1 MWYRFLPCRFNI
13 LKENSINRKMAIIDR
28 KSKTK
33 YTTIDKE
40 KLEEESENGRYE
52 CEAYICNMCI

>member
-1 MWYRFLPCRFNI
+1 
-13 LKENSINRKMAIIDR
+13 MAIIDR

-40 KLEEESENGRYE
+40 KIEEESENGRYE
-52 CEAYICNMCI
+52 CEAHVCDMCI

>member
-1 MWYRFLPCRFNI
+1 
-13 LKENSINRKMAIIDR
+13 MAIIDR

-52 CEAYICNMCI
+52 CEAYICDMCI

>member
-13 LKENSINRKMAIIDR
+13 LEENSINRKMAIIDR

-40 KLEEESENGRYE
+40 ELEEESENGRYE
-52 CEAYICNMCI
+52 CEAHICDMCI

>member
-1 MWYRFLPCRFNI
+1 MI
-13 LKENSINRKMAIIDR
+13 LICIDRKTAVIDR

-40 KLEEESENGRYE
+40 KFEEESKNDRYE
-52 CEAYICNMCI
+52 CKAYICDMCI